1 MIRGILKWILL
12 LHTDSEWSG
21 DKDDR
26 KSVGGFLLFVNGGME
41 EQETEG
47 CVSINFGSTVLCA
60 CGSGE
65 GDTICH
71 PNSGV
76 SWSSSETPVTV
87 YVDNIGAIFMSEN
100 PSSSS
105 RTHHMSTRYFYI
117 MDLQNDK
124 VIIVK
129 FIGSAENL
137 ANIATKNVQVQVH
150 EKHLNKVTAERSYVD
165 G

>member
-1 MIRGILKWILL
+1 MLVAWRSK
-12 LHTDSEWSG
+12 
-21 DKDDR
+21 KQ
-26 KSVGGFLLFVNGGME
+26 KV
-41 EQETEG
+41 
-47 CVSINFGSTVLCA
+47 VSL
-60 CGSGE
+60 
-65 GDTICH
+65 
-71 PNSGV
+71 
-76 SWSSSETPVTV
+76 SSSEAQFYALAEAVKEIPFVIQNLAFLGVPVETPVTV

-105 RTHHMSTRYFYI
+105 RTRHMSTRYFYV

-150 EKHLNKVTAERSYVD
+150 EKHLDKVTAERLHVD